1 MQPAR
6 RGGPVRV
13 VVAVAALL
21 IGLAGLG
28 VWRVASGSQNLPFD
42 DGAAPPTSVTVR
54 KDVTY
59 SLAVPGGVNA
69 MVARGVPVRS
79 TAGQEVPALQ
89 CTWSSTG
96 PNGSSGLA
104 LDVTAEST
112 TTKAENTVA
121 HFVAPITGRIHV
133 DCAGWGA
140 MFVPDSDDRSNDFAG
155 LALLVAVIALTLGA
169 AVGLG
174 ELRRATERAR
184 QRRAETDDADD
195 IDTTADDSRAIGP
208 SSQP

>member
-1 MQPAR
+1 MQSAR
-6 RGGPVRV
+6 RGHPVRV

-21 IGLAGLG
+21 IGFAALG
-28 VWRVASGSQNLPFD
+28 MWRIASGSQNLPFD
-42 DGAAPPTSVTVR
+42 DGATPPTSVTVT
-54 KDVTY
+54 KNVTY
-59 SLAVPGGVNA
+59 SLAVPGGVKA
-69 MVARGVPVRS
+69 MLAHGVPTRS

-96 PNGSSGLA
+96 ASGTSGLT

-140 MFVPDSDDRSNDFAG
+140 MFVPDSDNRSHDWAG
-155 LALLVAVIALTLGA
+155 LALVVAVIALTIGA
-169 AVGLG
+169 SVGLG
-174 ELRRATERAR
+174 ELRLATESAR
-184 QRRAETDDADD
+184 QRRGGDDAD
-195 IDTTADDSRAIGP
+195 ADDDEDADDA
-208 SSQP
+208 SSVGQA